1 MNVHQHTISHRKNG
15 DKVSAF
21 RELIETLDNMLQL
34 YKALG
39 SIARKKKDQIIHN
52 KIDELNVSQSQE
64 SKLLKQLAEFEP
76 IARAAMIKLQ
86 REQGVRP
93 KLKITLTEIGKMTY
107 NPSDRQELSSIR
119 EEMNEVLKGLRAN
132 NELNQQ
138 LLQQA
143 MEYNSFALD
152 VMFGAPDEE
161 VVYKKPTLQ
170 PQGTKRP
177 GMFDV
182 RR

>member
-1 MNVHQHTISHRKNG
+1 LNRVVNEISHRKNG

-21 RELIETLDNMLQL
+21 RELIETLENMLQL
-34 YKALG
+34 YKALYG
-39 SIARKKKDQIIHN
+39 VALKKKDQIIHN

-76 IARAAMIKLQ
+76 IARVAMVKLQ

-107 NPSDRQELSSIR
+107 NPADRKELS
-119 EEMNEVLKGLRAN
+119 GLREAMGSVLN
-132 NELNQQ
+132 DLRTSNELNQQ

-143 MEYNSFALD
+143 MEYNSFSLD
-152 VMFGAPDEE
+152 VLFGAPDEE
-161 VVYKKPTLQ
+161 VVYKKPTMQ
-170 PQGTKRP
+170 PQGLKRP